1 MDTKIP
7 NVATNIINILVF
19 HTPHIVWPREIDS
32 SFHTFHSSLTASL
45 LGYNME
51 IYYYHG
57 YNKINLR
64 PVSLWGET
72 FCSLLIT
79 FYLLL
84 VTFCSLVDKK
94 FWRICVL
101 VIFSFHLYFI
111 SIKSNNEALHVNL
124 LTKKFNLWI
133 TWKLG

>member
-1 MDTKIP
+1 MDNDLDLLLLFKRNYFLKQKIP

-64 PVSLWGET
+64 PVSL
-72 FCSLLIT
+72 
-79 FYLLL
+79 
-84 VTFCSLVDKK
+84 
-94 FWRICVL
+94 
-101 VIFSFHLYFI
+101 
-111 SIKSNNEALHVNL
+111 
-124 LTKKFNLWI
+124 
-133 TWKLG
+133 